1 MKFDVF
7 LIPTPH
13 YAEMNINI
21 GQVNKCVI
29 SCGLTKQILLN
40 FRNTS
45 VEVKLPSTSNRYD
58 IIFAILNVK
67 YPTSVLVWGC
77 FSASIGRGGLY
88 FLPKNVYMNASRYIE
103 VLKDHL
109 LGCISDSSFN
119 CLHA

>member
-88 FLPKNVYMNASRYIE
+88 FLPKNVSKNASRYTAM
-103 VLKDHL
+103 LKEHL
-109 LGCISDSSFN
+109 LVI
-119 CLHA
+119 L